1 MKSERDEALK
11 EVSRGLGGLERRD
24 LADGR
29 ERGGIPRKGS
39 NPSKDERKKHAE
51 PWDNAEASLPERVQS
66 RD

>member
-11 EVSRGLGGLERRD
+11 EVSRSLGGLERRD

-29 ERGGIPRKGS
+29 ERGGSPGKGS
-39 NPSKDERKKHAE
+39 YPSKDERKKQAE
-51 PWDNAEASLPERVQS
+51 PWDNAEASLPKRVQS